1 MRSLRLP
8 KVSLDQEP
16 TLREK
21 LFFGVA
27 AVGVFVLFLN
37 LFWSPLAD
45 RIGLKKT
52 ERQNIAVQ
60 LDGLQKLVD
69 ASRQH
74 LGAQA
79 KKVQGGPQGAAADPY
94 VQRLLERKVLDPL
107 DEVHKVV
114 GLLGSRKL
122 ARNVKVDDVSIGE
135 EVQKGNYTMVPL
147 SVRLT
152 ARYGALQPYVA
163 ALEHADFPLLVRRF
177 TLTANPGE
185 GNISATFEVE
195 LYIIRQAG

>member
-1 MRSLRLP
+1 MRSLRLS

-27 AVGVFVLFLN
+27 AVGVFALFLN

-45 RIGLKKT
+45 RISLRKT
-52 ERQNIAVQ
+52 ERQNVQ
-60 LDGLQKLVD
+60 VQIDGLQKLVD
-69 ASRQH
+69 ASKEH

-79 KKVQGGPQGAAADPY
+79 KKPEKAPKGAPVDAH
-94 VQRLLERKVLDPL
+94 VQRMMDRRVLDPL

-114 GLLGSRKL
+114 ALLGSRKV
-122 ARNVKVDDVSIGE
+122 ARNVKVDDVSVGE
-135 EVQKGNYTMVPL
+135 EVEKGSYTMVPI

-163 ALEHADFPLLVRRF
+163 ALEHAEFPLVVRRF
-177 TLTANPGE
+177 TLTSNPG
-185 GNISATFEVE
+185 GGTISAMFEVE
-195 LYIIRQAG
+195 LYIIRRSG